1 MIYFT
6 WLPCIFRKLCFCSDP
21 AKPNLKIIIKSN
33 CKSSCCIKVENV
45 EEPQEQFYTPKA

>member
-1 MIYFT
+1 MIYFP
-6 WLPCIFRKLCFCSDP
+6 WFLPCIRKFFYCGDP

-45 EEPQEQFYTPKA
+45 EEPQEQFYTPKD